1 MAELHAA
8 YENKKTGVNKS
19 WLNDLP
25 RDHRIK
31 IGRLPELCDW
41 AMKDDS
47 LISGLHATVMWDGN
61 KLHVEE
67 RDPPPTN
74 PIYYQSKKA
83 KKFSLVPGES
93 FVIGGTTFTFRD
105 SSGEPE
111 GSGRNGYEQTIPSEL
126 QFSRGQLKD
135 VGYYNPGQTL
145 AALEKLPDALRYATD
160 EVTLLEQM
168 MGILLQAL
176 PSAMATAIVEP
187 RTDIKSSRPVSVIY
201 PAQSTRL
208 FNQAPFKPA
217 RKLVEKA
224 LLHQRRS
231 VLHVW
236 SKGLEDSTQ
245 MTVRFNSAAGVPWAI
260 CTPLDDGSGQG
271 VYADG
276 VLPRDPLASS
286 ELVNDPELRDYQK
299 VIELF
304 ASLIESTRRSHQF
317 QELLSSYGRFLP
329 KRVRAKSEPKALE
342 AKLKPRVVPVT
353 VLFCDLRGSSRVA
366 EDGEGVLEQTWHTV
380 AKALD
385 DITRTI
391 TDEDGIVAGF
401 QGDAVM
407 AFWGWPDDQPDQV
420 ARAAR
425 TALRIRE
432 LFDHRESWLHSFG
445 YGIGIAHGRAV
456 AGRLGARD
464 LAKVDVFGP
473 VANLASRLESLTK
486 QLGTNI
492 LIDAA
497 AADSLKNVPASQ
509 VAWRTRTLARFRP
522 VGMTTDTRV
531 SELLPPADDLAS
543 KFPEKSLRMW
553 EEAVEFFLAGEW
565 DQAKA
570 RLAVQFARDPVGKL
584 LLDHMALYDGTP
596 PAEWDGVIGLEV
608 K

>member
-25 RDHRIK
+25 RDQPIK
-31 IGRLPELCDW
+31 IGRLPELADW
-41 AMKDDS
+41 AMKDDA
-47 LISGLHATVMWDGN
+47 LISGLHATVTWDGT

-74 PIYYQSKKA
+74 PIYFLSKKA

-93 FVIGGTTFTFRD
+93 FVIGGTTFTFKDSRD
-105 SSGEPE
+105 ED
-111 GSGRNGYEQTIPSEL
+111 GSGRNGLERTVPAEL
-126 QFSRGQLKD
+126 QFSRGELKE
-135 VGYYNPGQTL
+135 VGYYNPAQTL

-187 RTDIKSSRPVSVIY
+187 RADIKSSRPVSVIY

-208 FNQAPFKPA
+208 FNQAPFRPA

-224 LLHQRRS
+224 LLQQRRS

-236 SKGLEDSTQ
+236 AKGLEDSTQ
-245 MTVRFNSAAGVPWAI
+245 MTVRFNATTGIPWAV

-276 VLPRDPLASS
+276 ILPRDPHATENL
-286 ELVNDPELRDYQK
+286 LNDPELRDYQK

-317 QELLSSYGRFLP
+317 QELLSTYGRFLP
-329 KRVRAKSEPKALE
+329 KRVRAKSEPKVLE
-342 AKLKPRVVPVT
+342 AKLQPRVAPVT

-407 AFWGWPDDQPDQV
+407 AFWGWPDEQADQV
-420 ARAAR
+420 SRAAR

-432 LFDHRESWLHSFG
+432 LFDHRESWLHAFG
-445 YGIGIAHGRAV
+445 CGIGIAHGKAV
-456 AGRLGARD
+456 VGRLGARD

-486 QLGTNI
+486 QLGTHI
-492 LIDAA
+492 LVDQAA
-497 AADSLKNVPASQ
+497 AEALNATPSGR

-522 VGMTTDTRV
+522 VGMTADTRV
-531 SELLPPADDLAS
+531 SELLPPADDLSA
-543 KFPEKSLRMW
+543 KFTEKTLRVW
-553 EEAVEFFLAGEW
+553 EEAVALFLAGEW
-565 DQAKA
+565 DQAKQ
-570 RLAVQFARDPVGKL
+570 RLSVQFARDPVGKIL
-584 LLDHMALYDGTP
+584 LEHMACYDGTP
-596 PAEWDGVIGLEV
+596 PVDWDGVIGLEV

>member
-8 YENKKTGVNKS
+8 YENKKTGVSKS
-19 WLNDLP
+19 WLNELP

-41 AMKDDS
+41 AMKDDA
-47 LISGLHATVMWDGN
+47 LISGLHATVFWDGN
-61 KLHVEE
+61 HLHVEE

-74 PIYYQSKKA
+74 PIYFQSKKV
-83 KKFSLVPGES
+83 KKCALIPGEA

-105 SSGEPE
+105 SSGDPE
-111 GSGRNGYEQTIPSEL
+111 GSGKNGMEL
-126 QFSRGQLKD
+126 TVPAEVQLSRGELNA
-135 VGYYNPGQTL
+135 VGYYNPAQTL

-168 MGILLQAL
+168 MAILLQAL
-176 PSAMATAIVEP
+176 PAALATAIVEP

-208 FNQAPFKPA
+208 FNQSPFKPA

-224 LLHQRRS
+224 LLTQRRS
-231 VLHVW
+231 VLQVW
-236 SKGLEDSTQ
+236 TKGAEDSSQ
-245 MTVRFNSAAGVPWAI
+245 MTVRFSAAHGVPWAI

-271 VYADG
+271 VYTDG
-276 VLPRDPLASS
+276 LLQRDPQIAGD
-286 ELVNDPELRDYQK
+286 LVNDPELRDYQK
-299 VIELF
+299 VVELF

-317 QELLSSYGRFLP
+317 QQLLSAYGRFLP
-329 KRVRAKSEPKALE
+329 KRVRAKTDPAVLE
-342 AKLKPRVVPVT
+342 TKLKPRVAPVT

-366 EDGEGVLEQTWHTV
+366 EAGEGVLEQTWHSV

-407 AFWGWPDDQPDQV
+407 AFWGWPDEQPDQV

-432 LFDHRESWLHSFG
+432 LFDHKESWLQAFG
-445 YGIGIAHGRAV
+445 CGIGIAHGRAV
-456 AGRLGARD
+456 VGRLGARD

-486 QLGTNI
+486 QLGTPI
-492 LIDAA
+492 LIDRAA
-497 AADSLKNVPASQ
+497 AQALAAVPAAQ
-509 VAWRTRTLARFRP
+509 THWRTRTVARIRP
-522 VGMTTDTRV
+522 VGMTADTTA
-531 SELLPPADDLAS
+531 SELLPPADDLNA
-543 KFPEKSLRMW
+543 KFPDKALRVW
-553 EEAVEFFLAGEW
+553 EEAVQAFLAGEW
-565 DQAKA
+565 DRAKE
-570 RLAVQFARDPVGKL
+570 RLGAQFARDPAGKM
-584 LLDHMALYDGTP
+584 LLDHIAQYDGTP
-596 PAEWDGVIGLEV
+596 PADWDGVIGLDA